1 MDATQGWGST
11 SLGSARWLAFTRTT
25 WWPRLWPPLLLTVLV
40 LVALGQFLQVGLV
53 STDWWPVLATNQV
66 LNPSDFLRAFQ
77 EPIGA
82 GDPHFIHETAR
93 HYRPIAV
100 LSDALDYKL
109 WGLDF
114 PAGWQLTNLLVHL
127 GVTLLVYALARTLGL
142 VRWAAV
148 LAAAVFTLHPAIV
161 GTEPAIARRHDTL
174 SALFFFASVVL
185 LLRGRRLLPA
195 VLFALSILSKETS
208 LAALPFVPLLLLA
221 AGQPWFAAW
230 VLLPPA
236 IFAVGIRVL
245 ALGDL
250 GGYGTATVP
259 SLAALPIYWDK
270 FGKYFIDLLY
280 PLPVRA
286 GLMIGVAIVLLFV
299 GVALAAL
306 ILPRHER
313 FLAWLG
319 LLWVYFF
326 ALFYAGLKV
335 YAGSWY
341 LYFPLVGGA
350 ITLAALA
357 QGGLIRLR
365 PSPGG
370 PVNRLALVP
379 IGMAALMSLVV
390 LISSPLIT
398 PYPNWTETTQLMDD
412 YLRHVDNCTEDGN
425 PPLAPPDHD
434 ARAAFV
440 NPTGLLDYSVTA
452 YIKLRFPN
460 GRPCSPGATTIETTP
475 R

>member
-1 MDATQGWGST
+1 VDATQGWGST
-11 SLGSARWLAFTRTT
+11 SLGSTRWLAFTRTT
-25 WWPRLWPPLLLTVLV
+25 WWSHIWAPLLLTLLV
-40 LVALGQFLQVGLV
+40 LLALGQFLQVGLV

-66 LNPSDFLRAFQ
+66 QNPSDFLRAFQ

-109 WGLDF
+109 YGLDF

-174 SALFFFASVVL
+174 SALFFLASVVL
-185 LLRGRRLLPA
+185 LLRGKRLLPA
-195 VLFALSILSKETS
+195 LLFALSILSKETS

-221 AGQPWFAAW
+221 AGQPMLAAW

-236 IFAVGIRVL
+236 VFAIGIRLL

-259 SLAALPIYWDK
+259 SVADLPIYWDK
-270 FGKYFIDLLY
+270 FGKYFIDMVY
-280 PLPVRA
+280 PIPMRQ
-286 GLMIGVAIVLLFV
+286 GLMIGSATVLLFV
-299 GVALAAL
+299 GIALTSL
-306 ILPRHER
+306 LLPRRER
-313 FLAWLG
+313 LLALLG

-341 LYFPLVGGA
+341 LYFPLMGGA
-350 ITLAALA
+350 LCLAALA
-357 QGGLIRLR
+357 QGGWLR
-365 PSPGG
+365 GSPGTSRS
-370 PVNRLALVP
+370 RLGAVP
-379 IGMAALMSLVV
+379 LGMAAIMTAVV

-398 PYPNWTETTQLMDD
+398 SYPNWTETTVLMDD

-434 ARAAFV
+434 ARAAFI

-460 GRPCSPGATTIETTP
+460 GRPCAQGAVAMDPTS
-475 R
+475 